1 MTNKIE
7 DDEDSSLESIRARID
22 EIDDQLYN
30 LLVKRFSIASKLGRN
45 KLSEGSMGQAG
56 ISSSSLP
63 ALRPQRENEII
74 QRILAKTNTKAEQE
88 DAPPPTLILRLWRL
102 LMSATAFKQNP
113 YAIAYLRS
121 DLLCAICRGAC
132 FTPQVRLLPQDS
144 EAEVIAIL
152 SQEPQAFAL
161 VSLNPAHKA
170 TEESTAR
177 GSANP
182 QTLYPWWCFL
192 FSTHAPRI
200 LQAMP
205 IMQENI
211 KENSRKENS
220 RKENPCK
227 ENPCKENPCKEQFS
241 NECRTRVLL
250 LARTP
255 NSFID
260 EAACTKYFIV
270 RIAETKPIPDEA
282 RCRELIALPAGC
294 LLLLARHDNMLL
306 IECRQS
312 AKCSSASIVAALQK
326 LGEARHIGSTHDDW
340 LHDDC
345 LHDDCLHDDCL
356 IDSKPKLD

>member
-7 DDEDSSLESIRARID
+7 DDENPSLESIRARID

-30 LLVKRFSIASKLGRN
+30 LLVKRFSTASKLSKN

-74 QRILAKTNTKAEQE
+74 QRILAKTNTKTDQG
-88 DAPPPTLILRLWRL
+88 DAPPPTLVLRLWRL

-170 TEESTAR
+170 TEDSTAR
-177 GSANP
+177 DS
-182 QTLYPWWCFL
+182 TSSKTIYPWWCFL

-211 KENSRKENS
+211 KEPSR
-220 RKENPCK
+220 
-227 ENPCKENPCKEQFS
+227 KEQFS
-241 NECRTRVLL
+241 NKCRTRVLL

-294 LLLLARHDNMLL
+294 LLLLARHGNMLL

-312 AKCSSASIVAALQK
+312 NKCSSASIVAALQK

-340 LHDDC
+340 LQDDC
-345 LHDDCLHDDCL
+345 LQDDCLQDDCLQDDCLQDDWLQDDCL